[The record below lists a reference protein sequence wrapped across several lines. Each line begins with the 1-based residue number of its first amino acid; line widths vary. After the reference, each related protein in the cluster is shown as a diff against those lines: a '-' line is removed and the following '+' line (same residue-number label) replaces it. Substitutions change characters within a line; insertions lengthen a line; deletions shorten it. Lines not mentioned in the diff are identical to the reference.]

1 MSERTITI
9 PYEEYHDLCRFRDM
23 AEKHQ
28 DAIVVKKHCHE
39 GFASI
44 EYWIV
49 YSKDDYAKDLN
60 NALQSRFLSTEEG
73 EALKKEN
80 TELQEKIEE
89 LKQEPP
95 YKKMFN
101 TLLFFNFLCILAYVI
116 GEYILN

>member
-9 PYEEYHDLCRFRDM
+9 PYEEYQKLRRFRDF
-23 AEKHQ
+23 ADDSQ
-28 DAIVVKKHCHE
+28 DLIVVKKYCSGTYHDAV
-39 GFASI
+39 FWTA
-44 EYWIV
+44 

-60 NALQSRFLSTEEG
+60 KKLKSHYLSTEEG

-80 TELQEKIEE
+80 TDLQEKIEE